1 MNAAAKRKR
10 VEWITACIVILLFVN
25 GCRPEPAQT
34 PIPESGPTA
43 TRTSIPQEIH
53 FPTPS
58 ASAAIVETQTP
69 PPMVVLT
76 QPTQQTPLPQITTT
90 AGISKPALVQIDAPG
105 PGSKVR
111 DYIWV
116 RANVYPGDGG
126 NIHLLMTGE
135 DGRTITARD
144 LTYSNWAGGWLSIAE
159 VLYFTPAAASE
170 KALLSVYTLDWS
182 GRITAWASVEMLL
195 LQVGPEEIEQHGFQ
209 KDPFV
214 VNKPQAGSVITG
226 GSLHLEGY
234 AHLTQPG
241 TTTYQLIDQS
251 GSVIAEQEVS
261 LPTVLPSQGYAS
273 FEADLAYQ
281 VQKRTPVRLIIK
293 QASSE
298 FQGQT
303 LAVSSLILFLD
314 P

>member
-1 MNAAAKRKR
+1 MAPAAKRKR
-10 VEWITACIVILLFVN
+10 ADWITACAVLLLLVT
-25 GCRPEPAQT
+25 GCRQDPTQT
-34 PIPESGPTA
+34 LIPEAGPTA
-43 TRTSIPQEIH
+43 TRTPISQEIH
-53 FPTPS
+53 FPTPTPT
-58 ASAAIVETQTP
+58 AAIVEANTP

-76 QPTQQTPLPQITTT
+76 QPTPQTTVPQITTT
-90 AGISKPALVQIDAPG
+90 AGVSKPALVQIDAPG
-105 PGSKVR
+105 SGSKVR

-135 DGRTITARD
+135 DGRTIASRD
-144 LTYSNWAGGWLSIAE
+144 LTYSNWSGGWLSIAE
-159 VLYFTPAAASE
+159 LLYFTPAAASE

-182 GRITAWASVEMLL
+182 GRITAWASVDIFL
-195 LQVGPEEIEQHGFQ
+195 LQVGPDEIEQHGFLA
-209 KDPFV
+209 DPFI

-234 AHLTQPG
+234 VHLTRPG
-241 TTTYQLIDQS
+241 TTTIEVIDQS
-251 GSVIAEQEVS
+251 GNIITSQEAAM
-261 LPTVLPSQGYAS
+261 PTVPTSQGYAS